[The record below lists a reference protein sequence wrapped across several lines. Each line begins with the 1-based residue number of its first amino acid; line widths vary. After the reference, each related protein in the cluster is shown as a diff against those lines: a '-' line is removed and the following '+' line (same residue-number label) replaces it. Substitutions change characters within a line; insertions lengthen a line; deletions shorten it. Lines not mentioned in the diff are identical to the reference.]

1 MRLFEASHVP
11 EILREAGPDGLHVE
25 KIAERNGVD
34 ASKLGESRSHHIIT
48 CFVHW
53 GFEPGRKLYTS
64 PSIQLLFCALLS
76 PFVF

>member
-34 ASKLGESRSHHIIT
+34 ASKLGESRSHHVFLYIGALNLD
-48 CFVHW
+48 VN
-53 GFEPGRKLYTS
+53 LYTRDLNPTS
-64 PSIQLLFCALLS
+64 LLCPLIPLLLL
-76 PFVF
+76 